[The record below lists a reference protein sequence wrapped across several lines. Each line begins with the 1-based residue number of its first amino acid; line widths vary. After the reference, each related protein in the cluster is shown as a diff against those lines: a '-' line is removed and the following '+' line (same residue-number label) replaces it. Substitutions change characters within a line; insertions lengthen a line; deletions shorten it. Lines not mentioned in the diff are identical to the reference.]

1 MGMYSDNP
9 WLEQKIQKQLAFQ
22 QAMQGGSGIQGSL
35 DDLRN
40 LVNGDQFF
48 YSRLPSIVHD
58 LRNGDM
64 TYFNREFG
72 TSGNRDQVMEMAQ
85 RYSYLLDNGYTNADI
100 MGNIYGMDGS
110 SWSSWDTNPPEK
122 TSHGEYVDPSKDPD
136 GLTPSGPNGN
146 ASNGNGPSLKWDSSN
161 IGRSGSAW
169 GPRNQNRLFSPENEA
184 MRKVIGDNLEK
195 KLFG

>member
-22 QAMQGGSGIQGSL
+22 QSMQGGSGIQGSL
-35 DDLRN
+35 DDLKSV
-40 LVNGDQFF
+40 VNGDQFF
-48 YSRLPSIVHD
+48 YSRLPGIVND

-64 TYFNREFG
+64 SYFNQEFG

-100 MGNIYGMDGS
+100 MGNLYGTDGS
-110 SWSSWDTNPPEK
+110 SWASWDEDGPKTNM
-122 TSHGEYVDPSKDPD
+122 
-136 GLTPSGPNGN
+136 SGHPVGG
-146 ASNGNGPSLKWDSSN
+146 SNGNQSN
-161 IGRSGSAW
+161 QPDPQDRTLLSWNNSDIGKAGSAW
-169 GPRNQNRLFSPENEA
+169 GSRNQNQNRLFSPENEA
-184 MRKVIGDNLEK
+184 MRKAIGDNLEK